1 MILHRSIFF
10 VLLSVFAWTS
20 CHTSDPKDTR
30 YAQKQY
36 YLGNDYFEKYME
48 SLQKIESLQI
58 ENTRTENEIATTLQQ
73 QPDEAALMDVR
84 IKKQRIQKNQEQ
96 IREEMEM
103 SGRFLNAALEE
114 LKKSLVADPAYAGT
128 HFLLGLIYL
137 KKATSELDISTRMQC
152 MTGDSLTE
160 HRDSANSLLT
170 QARRHFIKASADR
183 QMASKCHN
191 NIAAIDIHFGN
202 YEDAITAAKLALSD
216 LVYQEGHVARSNMGW
231 AHFHLKK
238 YENALAQLTQA
249 LLMESKF
256 CVARYRLG
264 RVYMEQDRMDD
275 AINEFEKTLRQGH
288 PCNSI
293 QEVYLYLGLSYIKV
307 NRPHDA
313 LAQFELCMQ
322 VAAGSCVAA
331 ECRQYFQL
339 LQEEKGET
347 PPQIN

>member
-1 MILHRSIFF
+1 M
-10 VLLSVFAWTS
+10 S

-58 ENTRTENEIATTLQQ
+58 ENTRTEVEIATTLQQ
-73 QPDEAALMDVR
+73 HPDEQALMDVR
-84 IKKQRIQKNQEQ
+84 IKKQRIQKNQDT
-96 IREEMEM
+96 IREETEM
-103 SGRFLNAALEE
+103 SGRYINAALEE
-114 LKKSLVADPAYAGT
+114 LKKSLVADPAYSGT

-152 MTGDSLTE
+152 MTGESLAE

-170 QARRHFIKASADR
+170 QARRHFVKAATDR

-202 YEDAITAAKLALSD
+202 HEDAISAAKMALTD

-231 AHFHLKK
+231 AYFHLKK
-238 YENALAQLTQA
+238 YENALSQLMQA
-249 LLMESKF
+249 LLMEGKY

-264 RVYMEQDRMDD
+264 RVYMEQDRTEE
-275 AINEFEKTLRQGH
+275 AIAEFEKTLRQGH

-307 NRPHDA
+307 NRAQDA
-313 LAQFELCMQ
+313 LSQFETCMQ

-331 ECRQYFQL
+331 ECRHYLNL
-339 LQEEKGET
+339 LQEEKTET
-347 PPQIN
+347 AFQIN